1 MEYLDPEVRRGNFI
15 KKLILIM
22 LVVDITYLILFFVFD
37 FGGISF
43 KTLSLFFVI
52 PLVLYVLVGLKK
64 MELAKVVGLFSCNIC
79 LFLVSSS
86 ESTNTGVYL
95 HFVSL
100 SAAAI
105 ALFSYDERWKGFS
118 FMSIS
123 MILLLLV
130 NITSFDILP
139 FREHTKMEAT
149 SFFVIHTITGTF
161 MCAYSMYMILSMN
174 NDAERYLHHK
184 QVTIE
189 KQNEELKKTNEELD
203 RFVYSA
209 SHDLRAPLSNIK
221 GLANLMM
228 IDPVTPKEEFIKRI
242 ENSANQMEKFIRD
255 IEHYSRNSRIELTIE
270 PLDLHSLINDIIKSL
285 SHFDNALNVSIEN
298 EVASGSIIWADS
310 YRLRVILNNLITNAI
325 KYADLSKERPYVKIS
340 LTHESEYYH
349 IKIMDNGI
357 GIKEEHVQKVFDMFY
372 RASSTSKGS
381 GLGLYIVKES
391 VDKMKG
397 QINVQS
403 EYGKGSVFSLK
414 IKNPYAVRHVPQ
426 GMSNFR

>member
-15 KKLILIM
+15 KKLILVI
-22 LVVDITYLILFFVFD
+22 LVVDVIYLILFFFFD

-43 KTLSLFFVI
+43 KTLSLSFVMPI
-52 PLVLYVLVGLKK
+52 VLYILVGLKK
-64 MELAKVVGLFSCNIC
+64 MELAKVVGLFGCNIC

-86 ESTNTGVYL
+86 ESTSTGVYL
-95 HFVSL
+95 HFVSS

-118 FMSIS
+118 FMSVSIL
-123 MILLLLV
+123 LLLLV
-130 NITSFDILP
+130 NIMSFDILP
-139 FREHTKMEAT
+139 FREHTKIEAT
-149 SFFVIHTITGTF
+149 SFFIIHTTTGTF
-161 MCAYSMYMILSMN
+161 VCAYSMYMILSMN
-174 NDAERYLHHK
+174 HDAERYLQHK

-228 IDPVTPKEEFIKRI
+228 IDPVTPKEGFVKRI
-242 ENSANQMEKFIRD
+242 ESSASQMEKFIRD
-255 IEHYSRNSRIELTIE
+255 IEHYSRNSRIELKIE
-270 PLDLHSLINDIIKSL
+270 PLDLHSLVNDIVKSF

-298 EVASGSIIWADS
+298 EVPSGSIISADG

-325 KYADLSKERPYVKIS
+325 KYADLSKEKPYVKIN
-340 LTHESEYYH
+340 LAHENEYH
-349 IKIMDNGI
+349 LIKITDNGI
-357 GIKEEHVQKVFDMFY
+357 GIKEEHRQKVFGMFY
-372 RASSTSKGS
+372 RASTKSNGS

-397 QINVQS
+397 QVNVQS
-403 EYGKGSVFSLK
+403 EYGKGSVFSLR
-414 IKNPYAVRHVPQ
+414 IKMNGNV
-426 GMSNFR
+426 

>member
-1 MEYLDPEVRRGNFI
+1 VQYLDPEVRRANFI
-15 KKLILIM
+15 KKLIAVILLIDIIY
-22 LVVDITYLILFFVFD
+22 LVFFFFFD
-37 FGGISF
+37 FNGISF
-43 KTLSLFFVI
+43 KTLVLFFVI
-52 PLVLYVLVGLKK
+52 PIVLYVLVSLKK

-86 ESTNTGVYL
+86 ESTSTGVYL

-100 SAAAI
+100 SASAI
-105 ALFSYDERWKGFS
+105 ALFSYNERWKGFS

-123 MILLLLV
+123 IILLLLV
-130 NITSFDILP
+130 NIISFDILP
-139 FREHTKMEAT
+139 FREHTEMEAT
-149 SFFVIHTITGTF
+149 TFFVIHTIAGTF
-161 MCAYSMYMILSMN
+161 VCAYSMYMILSMN

-221 GLANLMM
+221 GLASLMM
-228 IDPVTPKEEFIKRI
+228 IDTVTPKEEFVTRI
-242 ENSANQMEKFIRD
+242 ESSANQMEKFIRD

-270 PLDLHSLINDIIKSL
+270 PLDFHGLIDDIIKSL
-285 SHFDNALNVSIEN
+285 SHFDNARDVSIEN
-298 EVASGSIIWADS
+298 EVPIESVIYADR
-310 YRLRVILNNLITNAI
+310 YRLSVILNNLITNAI
-325 KYADLSKERPYVKIS
+325 KYADLSKEKPYVKIN
-340 LTHESEYYH
+340 LTQESDYCYIH
-349 IKIMDNGI
+349 IIDNGI
-357 GIKEEHVQKVFDMFY
+357 GIKEEHQQKVFDMFY
-372 RASSTSKGS
+372 RASTKSKGS

-403 EYGKGSVFSLK
+403 EYGKGSVFSLILK
-414 IKNPYAVRHVPQ
+414 SSSCAVTEAKAD
-426 GMSNFR
+426 S